1 MTEMTEIADLSGI
14 LMAEPVTAFL
24 SNLAAAIAAIVITLF
39 ASRFVKSWIAKLG
52 FRYEQL
58 DDTLFVFLSKFAQ
71 VVVLAVGSVFVLNSF
86 GVQTTSIVALLGAA
100 GLAVGLAL
108 QGTLSN
114 FAAGIMLIVFR
125 PFKRGD
131 YVSVSGQS
139 GTVKE
144 ISIFTTELGTP
155 DNLQIIV
162 PNGQVWGAPIT
173 NFSAYGTRRL
183 DVTFGVAYAS
193 DLKQVEEVLA
203 QVIAADKRIH
213 QDPAPVIKVSN
224 LNQSSVD
231 FVVRIWCD
239 SSDLWTLR
247 LDLNRQV
254 KDNFDAQKIEIPFP
268 TTTIVQQ
275 GSQE

>member
-1 MTEMTEIADLSGI
+1 
-14 LMAEPVTAFL
+14 
-24 SNLAAAIAAIVITLF
+24 
-39 ASRFVKSWIAKLG
+39 
-52 FRYEQL
+52 
-58 DDTLFVFLSKFAQ
+58 
-71 VVVLAVGSVFVLNSF
+71 
-86 GVQTTSIVALLGAA
+86 
-100 GLAVGLAL
+100 
-108 QGTLSN
+108 
-114 FAAGIMLIVFR
+114 MLIVFR

-203 QVIAADKRIH
+203 QIIAADTRIH
-213 QDPAPVIKVSN
+213 KDPAPVIKVN
-224 LNQSSVD
+224 N
-231 FVVRIWCD
+231 
-239 SSDLWTLR
+239 
-247 LDLNRQV
+247 
-254 KDNFDAQKIEIPFP
+254 
-268 TTTIVQQ
+268 
-275 GSQE
+275 

>member
-1 MTEMTEIADLSGI
+1 MTAIADLNGI
-14 LMAEPVTAFL
+14 LMAAPVIAFL

>member
-1 MTEMTEIADLSGI
+1 MTEIADLSGI

-203 QVIAADKRIH
+203 QIIAADRRIH

-254 KDNFDAQKIEIPFP
+254 KDSFDAQKIEIPFP

>member
-1 MTEMTEIADLSGI
+1 MKEIADLSGI

-231 FVVRIWCD
+231 FVVRIWCN

-275 GSQE
+275 GSPE

>member
-1 MTEMTEIADLSGI
+1 MTEISDLSGI

>member
-1 MTEMTEIADLSGI
+1 MTEIADLSGI

-203 QVIAADKRIH
+203 QVIASDKRIH

>member
-1 MTEMTEIADLSGI
+1 MTEIADLSGI

-203 QVIAADKRIH
+203 QIIAADARIH
-213 QDPAPVIKVSN
+213 QDPVPVIKVSN

-275 GSQE
+275 GSQQ

>member
-1 MTEMTEIADLSGI
+1 MTAIADLSGI

>member
-1 MTEMTEIADLSGI
+1 M
-14 LMAEPVTAFL
+14 
-24 SNLAAAIAAIVITLF
+24 
-39 ASRFVKSWIAKLG
+39 
-52 FRYEQL
+52 
-58 DDTLFVFLSKFAQ
+58 
-71 VVVLAVGSVFVLNSF
+71 
-86 GVQTTSIVALLGAA
+86 
-100 GLAVGLAL
+100 
-108 QGTLSN
+108 SN

-193 DLKQVEEVLA
+193 DLAKVQ
-203 QVIAADKRIH
+203 AALEKIVAAEGRAH
-213 QDPAPVIKVSN
+213 KDPAPLVSVSA

-231 FVVRIWCD
+231 FLVRVWCD
-239 SSDLWTLR
+239 ASDYLSLKF
-247 LDLNRQV
+247 DLTRQV
-254 KDNFDAQKIEIPFP
+254 KETFDAEGIEIPFP
-268 TTTIVQQ
+268 TTTILT
-275 GSQE
+275 SKD

>member
-1 MTEMTEIADLSGI
+1 MTEIADLSGI

-203 QVIAADKRIH
+203 QVIAGDKRIH

>member
-1 MTEMTEIADLSGI
+1 MTAIADLNGI
-14 LMAEPVTAFL
+14 LMAAPVMAFL
-24 SNLAAAIAAIVITLF
+24 SNLAAAIAAIVVTLF

-71 VVVLAVGSVFVLNSF
+71 VVVLAVGSIFVLNSF

-203 QVIAADKRIH
+203 QIIAADTRIH
-213 QDPAPVIKVSN
+213 KDPAPVIKVSN

-231 FVVRIWCD
+231 FVMRIWCD
-239 SSDLWTLR
+239 SSDLWSLR

-254 KDNFDAQKIEIPFP
+254 KDSFDAQKIEIPFP

-275 GSQE
+275 GSQQ

>member
-1 MTEMTEIADLSGI
+1 MTEIADLSGI

-203 QVIAADKRIH
+203 QVIAADARIH
-213 QDPAPVIKVSN
+213 QDPVPVIKVSN

>member
-1 MTEMTEIADLSGI
+1 MTEIADLSGI

-162 PNGQVWGAPIT
+162 PNGRFWGAPIT

>member
-1 MTEMTEIADLSGI
+1 MTEIADLSGI

-231 FVVRIWCD
+231 FVMRIWCD

>member
-1 MTEMTEIADLSGI
+1 MTAIADLSGI

-71 VVVLAVGSVFVLNSF
+71 VVVLAVGSIFVLNSF

>member
-1 MTEMTEIADLSGI
+1 MTEIADLSGL

>member
-1 MTEMTEIADLSGI
+1 MTEIADLSGI

-58 DDTLFVFLSKFAQ
+58 DDTLFVFLSKFVQ

>member
-1 MTEMTEIADLSGI
+1 MTAIADLNGI
-14 LMAEPVTAFL
+14 LMAAPVMAFL

-203 QVIAADKRIH
+203 QIIAADTRIH
-213 QDPAPVIKVSN
+213 KDPAPVIKVSN

-231 FVVRIWCD
+231 FVMRIWCD
-239 SSDLWTLR
+239 SSDLWSLR

-254 KDNFDAQKIEIPFP
+254 KDSFDAQKIEIPFP

-275 GSQE
+275 GSQQ

>member
-1 MTEMTEIADLSGI
+1 MTEIADLIGI

>member
-1 MTEMTEIADLSGI
+1 MTGIADLSGI

>member
-1 MTEMTEIADLSGI
+1 MTEIADLSGI

-193 DLKQVEEVLA
+193 DLKQVQEVLA

>member
-1 MTEMTEIADLSGI
+1 MTEIADLSGI

-213 QDPAPVIKVSN
+213 QDPAPVIKVSK

-254 KDNFDAQKIEIPFP
+254 KDSFDAQKIEIPFP

>member
-1 MTEMTEIADLSGI
+1 MTEIADLSGI

>member
-1 MTEMTEIADLSGI
+1 MTEIADLSGI

-114 FAAGIMLIVFR
+114 FAAGIMLIAFR

>member
-1 MTEMTEIADLSGI
+1 MTEIADLSGI

-203 QVIAADKRIH
+203 EVIVADKRIH

>member
-1 MTEMTEIADLSGI
+1 MTAIADLNGI
-14 LMAEPVTAFL
+14 LMAAPVMAFL
-24 SNLAAAIAAIVITLF
+24 SNLAAAIAAIVVTLF

-71 VVVLAVGSVFVLNSF
+71 VVVLAVGSIFVLTSF

-203 QVIAADKRIH
+203 QIIAADTRIH
-213 QDPAPVIKVSN
+213 KDPAPVIKVSN

-231 FVVRIWCD
+231 FVMRIWCD
-239 SSDLWTLR
+239 SSDLWSLR

-254 KDNFDAQKIEIPFP
+254 KDSFDAQNIEIPFP

-275 GSQE
+275 GSQQ

>member
-1 MTEMTEIADLSGI
+1 MTGIADLSGI

-24 SNLAAAIAAIVITLF
+24 SNLVAAIAAIVITLF

-254 KDNFDAQKIEIPFP
+254 KDSFDAQKIEIPFP

-275 GSQE
+275 GSPE

>member
-1 MTEMTEIADLSGI
+1 MTAIADLNGI
-14 LMAEPVTAFL
+14 LMAAPVMAFL

-39 ASRFVKSWIAKLG
+39 ASRFVKSRIAKLG

-71 VVVLAVGSVFVLNSF
+71 VVVLAVGSIFVLNSF

-203 QVIAADKRIH
+203 QIIAADMRIH
-213 QDPAPVIKVSN
+213 KDPAPVIKVSN
-224 LNQSSVD
+224 LNKSSVD
-231 FVVRIWCD
+231 FVMRIWCD

-254 KDNFDAQKIEIPFP
+254 KDSFDAQKIEIPFP

-275 GSQE
+275 GLQQ

>member
-1 MTEMTEIADLSGI
+1 MTEIADLSGI

-39 ASRFVKSWIAKLG
+39 ASRFVKSCIAKLG

>member
-1 MTEMTEIADLSGI
+1 MTGIADLSGI

-71 VVVLAVGSVFVLNSF
+71 VVVLAVGSIFVLNSF

-239 SSDLWTLR
+239 SSDLWSLR

-254 KDNFDAQKIEIPFP
+254 KDSFDAQKIEIPFP

-275 GSQE
+275 GS

>member
-1 MTEMTEIADLSGI
+1 MTEIADLSGI

-203 QVIAADKRIH
+203 QIIAADARIH
-213 QDPAPVIKVSN
+213 KDPAPVIKVSN

-231 FVVRIWCD
+231 FVMRIWCD
-239 SSDLWTLR
+239 SSDLWSLR

-254 KDNFDAQKIEIPFP
+254 KDSFDAQNIEIPFP

-275 GSQE
+275 GSQQ

>member
-1 MTEMTEIADLSGI
+1 MTGIADLSGI

-275 GSQE
+275 GSPE

>member
-1 MTEMTEIADLSGI
+1 MTAIADLNGI
-14 LMAEPVTAFL
+14 LMAAPVMAFL
-24 SNLAAAIAAIVITLF
+24 SNLAAAIAAIVVTLF

-71 VVVLAVGSVFVLNSF
+71 VVVLAVGSIFVLNSF

-203 QVIAADKRIH
+203 QIIAANTRIH
-213 QDPAPVIKVSN
+213 RDPAPVIKVSN

-231 FVVRIWCD
+231 FVMRIWCD
-239 SSDLWTLR
+239 SSDLWSLR

-254 KDNFDAQKIEIPFP
+254 KDSFDAQKIEIPFP

-275 GSQE
+275 GSQQ

>member
-1 MTEMTEIADLSGI
+1 MTEIADLSGI

-71 VVVLAVGSVFVLNSF
+71 VAVLAVGSVFVLNSF

>member
-1 MTEMTEIADLSGI
+1 MTEIADLSGI

-86 GVQTTSIVALLGAA
+86 GVQTTSIVALLEAA

>member
-1 MTEMTEIADLSGI
+1 MTEIANLSGI

-275 GSQE
+275 GSPE

>member
-1 MTEMTEIADLSGI
+1 MTEIANLSGI
-14 LMAEPVTAFL
+14 LMAEPVMAFL

-231 FVVRIWCD
+231 FAVRIWCD